1 MPIRSQIIGTVS
13 VVIALVTTLGFDALI
28 NLILGNPVGIST
40 IASLNSVTISV
51 MFVLGLGLNLIASI
65 IPARIAA
72 RKDPVVALRTE

>member
-1 MPIRSQIIGTVS
+1 VS